1 MKVRFVK
8 FILLVLLLLTASCQQ
23 KFEKK
28 AEKFAREQMTQ
39 VIGADAVDRSVIE
52 VHPSKVGWMVIFRDA
67 NASCEEGFS
76 LIGACRFGNRVFR
89 DVYACV
95 ERNWNIEQMGYSGES
110 EPLGDEDLCQ
120 QVPAPVLPT
129 AEPNP

>member
-1 MKVRFVK
+1 MKARFVK
-8 FILLVLLLLTASCQQ
+8 FILLVLLSLTTSCQTKPEQ
-23 KFEKK
+23 K
-28 AEKFAREQMTQ
+28 AEKLAREQMIQ
-39 VIGADAVDRSVIE
+39 VMGAEAVERAVIE
-52 VHPSKVGWMVIFRDA
+52 VQPSKVGWMVIFREA

-95 ERNWNIEQMGYSGES
+95 ERDWNIRQIGTSGES
-110 EPLGDEDLCQ
+110 SSLGEEDLCQ
-120 QVPAPVLPT
+120 VPGPELPT